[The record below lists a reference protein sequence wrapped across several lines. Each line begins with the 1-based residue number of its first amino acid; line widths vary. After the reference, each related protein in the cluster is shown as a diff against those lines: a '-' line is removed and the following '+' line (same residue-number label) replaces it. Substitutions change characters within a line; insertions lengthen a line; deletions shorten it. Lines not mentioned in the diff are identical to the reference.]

1 MVPPALF
8 TSIFMLLLLQRLVN
22 FRRGKEV
29 AYMAFSDSVI
39 AAAWQRAGGMCECGR
54 NSCGHGPWRCN
65 KTLNWN
71 ARGNDYAAGGW
82 EAHHKTAVASGG
94 TDTLSNCEILCI
106 ACHKNTRT
114 YGR

>member
-1 MVPPALF
+1 
-8 TSIFMLLLLQRLVN
+8 
-22 FRRGKEV
+22 
-29 AYMAFSDSVI
+29 MAFSDSVI
-39 AAAWQRAGGMCECGR
+39 AAAWQRAGGRCECGR

-114 YGR
+114 YGK